1 MKQIQN
7 SEKSD
12 EFVDKFI
19 WMEFLIK
26 NEKEIFFSII
36 LSDCLNHLAKY
47 YYILSLFL
55 INCLLPFPLL
65 IFLLI
70 LLLLLP

>member
-26 NEKEIFFSII
+26 NEKEIFSPSF
-36 LSDCLNHLAKY
+36 
-47 YYILSLFL
+47 
-55 INCLLPFPLL
+55 
-65 IFLLI
+65 
-70 LLLLLP
+70 